1 AKQKCDRSFKKQ
13 NAKHQHNNCCHT
25 KYAKRAS
32 SEEGIWYDFK
42 ESEFSITRLSVFLG
56 YTV

>member
-1 AKQKCDRSFKKQ
+1 MSGEGSAKQKCDRSFKKQ

-32 SEEGIWYDFK
+32 SEEGIW
-42 ESEFSITRLSVFLG
+42 
-56 YTV
+56 